1 MTFAPLTT
9 ARLVL
14 RRLTADDATAVA
26 AYRADPAIARYQ
38 AWHASD
44 ADAAKLAPWFAQHEA
59 IGPRDPDSA
68 GLLLAITLREGGA
81 LIGDCTLRV
90 RSDEPD
96 TAELGYSLAAAHHG
110 HGYATEA
117 VGALG
122 AWALTDLGVR
132 RVVAVTDIRN
142 RPSIALLERVGM
154 RRTACVETKLRGELT
169 HTFWYELDQR
179 PREV

>member
-14 RRLTADDATAVA
+14 RRLTAADATAVA

-38 AWHASD
+38 AWHPSD
-44 ADAAKLAPWFAQHEA
+44 AEAARLAPWFEQHEA
-59 IGPRDPDSA
+59 TAAGDA
-68 GLLLAITLREGGA
+68 EGVGLLLAIRLRDGGG

-96 TAELGYSLAAAHHG
+96 TAELGYSLAPAHHG
-110 HGYATEA
+110 RGYATEA
-117 VGALG
+117 VAALC

-132 RVVAVTDIRN
+132 RIVAVTDIRN

-154 RRTACVETKLRGELT
+154 RRTACVESKLRGELT
-169 HTFWYELDQR
+169 HTCWYEL
-179 PREV
+179 PAPPLG